1 MSLREDSLYLH
12 SLNRGKIGI
21 RSKVRVTNSK
31 ALSLAYSPGVAEPC
45 KAICADESRVY
56 QYTSKGNLVAVISD
70 GTAVLGLG
78 DIGPKAAIP
87 VMEGKAALFK
97 EFAGVDAFPICLDTK
112 DVDEIVETVIRLA
125 PVFGG
130 VNLEDISAPRCFV
143 VEERLKSALNIPVF
157 HDDQHGTAVVVY
169 AGLLNA
175 LKLVDKQLQD
185 IKIVI
190 NGAGAA
196 GVAIARL
203 LLSEGARDITV
214 CDSVG
219 VIYPGRTRGMNSCKE
234 EIASLTNP
242 DRIVG
247 GLSDAIVGA
256 DVFIGVSVGNTL
268 TGQMVKDMGKD
279 AVVFALANPDPEIV
293 PEDAFAAGAAIVA
306 TGRSDYP
313 NQVNNILGFPGIFRG
328 ALDVRATSI
337 NEAMK
342 IAAAHAIAGLISE
355 NELSPDYIIPA
366 PLDRRVV
373 REVAKAVGEAAKRTG
388 VTDATRNDVSV

>member
-1 MSLREDSLYLH
+1 MSLKEDALYLH
-12 SLNRGKIGI
+12 SLNRGKIQVK
-21 RSKVRVTNSK
+21 SKIRVTNK
-31 ALSLAYSPGVAEPC
+31 ELLSLAYSPGVAEPC
-45 KAICADESRVY
+45 RAIYADASRVY
-56 QYTSKGNLVAVISD
+56 QYTSKGNMVAVISD
-70 GTAVLGLG
+70 GTSVLGLG
-78 DIGPKAAIP
+78 DVGPKAAIP
-87 VMEGKAALFK
+87 VMEGKALLLK
-97 EFAGVDAFPICLDTK
+97 EFAGIDAFPICLDTK
-112 DVDEIVETVIRLA
+112 DVDEIVETIVRLA

-143 VEERLKSALNIPVF
+143 VEGRLRSMLDIPVF

-175 LKLVDKQLQD
+175 LKLVGKQLRD
-185 IKIVI
+185 VKIVI

-196 GVAIARL
+196 GIAIARL
-203 LLSEGARDITV
+203 LLGEGAGDIIM

-219 VIYPGRTRGMNSCKE
+219 TIYAGRATGMNQSKVE
-234 EIASLTNP
+234 LASLTNL

-247 GLSDAIVGA
+247 GLSDAISGA
-256 DVFIGVSVGNTL
+256 NVFIGVSVGNIL
-268 TGQMVKDMGKD
+268 TSEMVRDMSKN
-279 AVVFALANPDPEIV
+279 AIVFALANPDPEIL
-293 PEDAFAAGAAIVA
+293 PEDAYAAGAAIVA

-355 NELSPDYIIPA
+355 RELSRDYVIPI
-366 PLDRRVV
+366 PFDRRVV
-373 REVAKAVGEAAKRTG
+373 QEVARAVGEAARETG
-388 VTDATRNDVSV
+388 VVED